1 MIIQFVLNANPIKY
15 PTPTAKP
22 PNPKDSNPNMYLF
35 KPTSIAFAKPRL
47 KSSKAPIIVA
57 ITVY

>member
-1 MIIQFVLNANPIKY
+1 LKANPTKY

-22 PNPKDSNPNMYLF
+22 PNANDYTPETILF

-47 KSSKAPIIVA
+47 KSYKLPIIIV
-57 ITVY
+57 TRVN